1 MRTATRKG
9 CTSLAMR
16 IEPLPKPSLTTA
28 CFAAPLITPIV
39 AIPVAA
45 LLPGMYSSAFDIL
58 IALPFVIVA
67 SLIYGYAGM
76 IVVCLPLMLLLKY
89 FNKLSALTLCAS
101 TTIVGSAIW
110 MTMFVVGST
119 PESASAHVRVLL
131 VGAVCSFAVSA
142 FFCILGEIPWR
153 RWYVR

>member
-1 MRTATRKG
+1 
-9 CTSLAMR
+9 MR
-16 IEPLPKPSLTTA
+16 IEPPPTPSLTTA
-28 CFAAPLITPIV
+28 FFAAPLITPVV
-39 AIPVAA
+39 AIPLAA
-45 LLPGMYSSAFDIL
+45 LLPGMYSSAFDIV

-101 TTIVGSAIW
+101 TTVAGSAIW

-119 PESASAHVRVLL
+119 PGPASAHGRVLL
-131 VGAVCSFAVSA
+131 VGAVCSFMVSA
-142 FFCILGEIPWR
+142 FFCILGEVPWR
-153 RWYVR
+153 GWYAR